1 MVNGMT
7 DRKHWQQQAKATI
20 MVNGNGNGN
29 RKESNNQPNDGAAWV
44 SWLTAPVN
52 RMAMVNGNRGGS
64 GNRLRSMVGNSK
76 DSELP
81 LFRSLEFDFMS
92 FRWNGNESNKRQR
105 QRKWQKRRI
114 NSSKQQ
120 STK

>member
-1 MVNGMT
+1 
-7 DRKHWQQQAKATI
+7 

-52 RMAMVNGNRGGS
+52 RMAMVNGNGS

-76 DSELP
+76 DAELP
-81 LFRSLEFDFMS
+81 LFRSL
-92 FRWNGNESNKRQR
+92 
-105 QRKWQKRRI
+105 
-114 NSSKQQ
+114 
-120 STK
+120 